1 MSSPPWTPAEA
12 RAILDEQRGSG
23 LTPSQFCR
31 QRGWS
36 AERLRYW
43 LSRSAIEPDGFVEVR
58 PSTPAAVLEV
68 AVGPSARIRVHP
80 GFDAGLL
87 RAVVGALS

>member
-12 RAILDEQRGSG
+12 SAILDEQRRSG
-23 LTPSQFCR
+23 LTPAQFCR

-36 AERLRYW
+36 PDRLRYW
-43 LSRSAIEPDGFVEVR
+43 LSRSTIEPNGFVEVR
-58 PSTPAAVLEV
+58 PAAPVAVMEV
-68 AVGPSARIRVHP
+68 AVGPIARIRVQP

-87 RAVVGALS
+87 RSVVGALS

>member
-1 MSSPPWTPAEA
+1 MSSPSWTPAEA
-12 RAILDEQRGSG
+12 RAILDEQRRSG
-23 LTPSQFCR
+23 LTPTQFCR

-36 AERLRYW
+36 ADRLRYW
-43 LSRSAIEPDGFVEVR
+43 LSRNIIEPDGFVEVR
-58 PSTPAAVLEV
+58 PALPATFLEV
-68 AVGPSARIRVHP
+68 AVGTNARIRVQP